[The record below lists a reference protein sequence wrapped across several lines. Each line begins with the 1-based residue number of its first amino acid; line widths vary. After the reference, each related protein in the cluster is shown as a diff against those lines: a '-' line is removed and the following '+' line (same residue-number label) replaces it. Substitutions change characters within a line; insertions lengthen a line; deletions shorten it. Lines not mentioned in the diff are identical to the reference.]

1 LKDDELPELADLVLK
16 LNPGRRSER
25 DVTLFL
31 NYMGLGYQFAAT
43 GHVIWQR
50 AQERGLG
57 RKLDPDWFT
66 SEVPS

>member
-1 LKDDELPELADLVLK
+1 M
-16 LNPGRRSER
+16 
-25 DVTLFL
+25 TLFL

-50 AQERGLG
+50 AQERGIG
-57 RKLDPDWFT
+57 RQLDTDWFT